1 MDPSC
6 LPVWLDLRLPS
17 VLLAQLDHATS
28 RLCMECAD
36 RLSSLNVDE
45 EESDSS
51 SSSVSP
57 AQAAAIAA
65 GRRKFDDEEDDSDVC

>member
-1 MDPSC
+1 MGPSC
-6 LPVWLDLRLPS
+6 LPVWLDMRLPS
-17 VLLAQLDHATS
+17 VVLAHLDHAAF
-28 RLCMECAD
+28 RLCMDSAD
-36 RLSSLNVDE
+36 LVSLNLDE